1 MVTKWNCSF
10 PRFFLRNPSKT
21 NYLILMQYYVG
32 YAYVIF
38 VANELTR
45 NTRAV
50 YVTHLQTNFI
60 TEISDKYDVK
70 MTHGTPEH

>member
-38 VANELTR
+38 IANELTQ
-45 NTRAV
+45 NTRCV
-50 YVTHLQTNFI
+50 RNPLSNKFHYGI
-60 TEISDKYDVK
+60 REKYDVK